1 MARTAL
7 TTGDLA
13 WNAVKDIHAKY
24 HAVVAADVTNGMALT
39 TACPERTVLHVTN
52 TEQEAKA
59 TLSTDLAGNNND
71 LKFTAKLKGHF
82 GNTIKIA
89 YVDPDAANAKLAVTV
104 SGTTITVSLATGA
117 DKAIT
122 STAAN
127 VKAAIEAVPAAAAL
141 VSVANVAGN
150 SGEGVVAA
158 MAATALANGAGENQI
173 IIRKGVYARAGLGD
187 LVVAVPA
194 ESDIY
199 VGPFESMRFEQANEQ
214 LYIDPYAA
222 GTTMTVR
229 PVLLPRGV

>member
-13 WNAVKDIHAKY
+13 WDAVKDIHAKY
-24 HAVVAADVTNGMALT
+24 HDVVAADVANGIALT
-39 TACPERTVLHVTN
+39 TVCTERTILNIIN
-52 TEQEAKA
+52 TEAEAKA
-59 TLSTDLAGNNND
+59 TLSTNLVGDNND
-71 LKFTAKLKGHF
+71 LKFTSKLKGHF
-82 GNTIKIA
+82 GNTIKVA
-89 YVDPDAANAKLAVTV
+89 YVDPDAANAQLAVTV
-104 SGTTITVSLATGA
+104 SGTAIAVSLATDA
-117 DKAIT
+117 TKAIT
-122 STAAN
+122 STASD

-141 VSVANVAGN
+141 VSVANVAAN
-150 SGEGVVAA
+150 SGAGVVAA

>member
-59 TLSTDLAGNNND
+59 TLSTNLAGDNND

-82 GNTIKIA
+82 GNTIKVA
-89 YVDPDAANAKLAVTV
+89 YVDPDAADAKIGVSV

-117 DKAIT
+117 NKAIT

-141 VSVANVAGN
+141 VTVANAAGN

>member
-24 HAVVAADVTNGMALT
+24 HAVVAADVTNGIALT

-59 TLSTDLAGNNND
+59 TLSTDLAGDNND

-82 GNTIKIA
+82 GNTIKVA

-117 DKAIT
+117 NKAIT

-127 VKAAIEAVPAAAAL
+127 VKAAIEEVPAAAAL
-141 VSVANVAGN
+141 VTVANVAGN

>member
-24 HAVVAADVTNGMALT
+24 HDVGADDVANGMALT

-59 TLSTDLAGNNND
+59 TLSTNLAGDNND
-71 LKFTAKLKGHF
+71 LKFTSKLKGHF
-82 GNTIKIA
+82 GNAIKVE

-104 SGTTITVSLATGA
+104 SGTTITVSLATDA
-117 DKAIT
+117 NKAIT
-122 STAAN
+122 STASA

-141 VSVANVAGN
+141 VSVANVDAN
-150 SGEGVVAA
+150 SGQGVVAA
-158 MAATALANGAGENQI
+158 MAAAALANGAGENQI

-187 LVVAVPA
+187 LAVAVPA
-194 ESDIY
+194 QSDIY

-214 LYIDPYAA
+214 LYIDPYAV
-222 GTTMTVR
+222 GVTMTIR

>member
-59 TLSTDLAGNNND
+59 TLSTNLAGNNND
-71 LKFTAKLKGHF
+71 LKFTARLKGHF
-82 GNTIKIA
+82 GNTIKVA

-104 SGTTITVSLATGA
+104 SGTTITVSLATDA
-117 DKAIT
+117 NKAIT

-141 VSVANVAGN
+141 VTVANAGADT
-150 SGEGVVAA
+150 GVGVVTA

>member
-24 HAVVAADVTNGMALT
+24 HDVVAADVANGIALT
-39 TACPERTVLHVTN
+39 TVCTERTILNIIN
-52 TEQEAKA
+52 TEAEAKA
-59 TLSTDLAGNNND
+59 TLSTNLDGDNND
-71 LKFTAKLKGHF
+71 LKFTSKLKGHF
-82 GNTIKIA
+82 GNTIKVA

-117 DKAIT
+117 NKAIT
-122 STAAN
+122 STASD

-150 SGEGVVAA
+150 SGAGVVAA

-194 ESDIY
+194 QSDIY

>member
-59 TLSTDLAGNNND
+59 TLSTDLTGDNND
-71 LKFTAKLKGHF
+71 VTFTSKLKGHF
-82 GNTIKIA
+82 GNTIKVA
-89 YVDPDAANAKLAVTV
+89 YVDPDAANAEAAVTV
-104 SGTTITVSLATGA
+104 TGTAISISLATGN
-117 DKAIT
+117 DKSIT
-122 STAAN
+122 TTGANIKTLVEASPAAN
-127 VKAAIEAVPAAAAL
+127 AL
-141 VSVANVAGN
+141 VSVANKASNTGA
-150 SGEGVVAA
+150 GVVTA

-194 ESDIY
+194 QSDIY

>member
-1 MARTAL
+1 MDPA
-7 TTGDLA
+7 
-13 WNAVKDIHAKY
+13 
-24 HAVVAADVTNGMALT
+24 AAD
-39 TACPERTVLHVTN
+39 
-52 TEQEAKA
+52 AKIGV
-59 TLSTDLAGNNND
+59 S
-71 LKFTAKLKGHF
+71 
-82 GNTIKIA
+82 
-89 YVDPDAANAKLAVTV
+89 V
-104 SGTTITVSLATGA
+104 SGTTITVSLATDA
-117 DKAIT
+117 NKAIT

-141 VSVANVAGN
+141 VSVANVAANTGA
-150 SGEGVVAA
+150 GTVTA

>member
-24 HAVVAADVTNGMALT
+24 HAVVADDVTEGMALT

-59 TLSTDLAGNNND
+59 TLSTNLAGNNND
-71 LKFTAKLKGHF
+71 LEFTAKLKGHF

-89 YVDPDAANAKLAVTV
+89 YVDPDAASAKLGVTV
-104 SGTTITVSLATGA
+104 SGTTISVSLATDA
-117 DKAIT
+117 NKAIT

-150 SGEGVVAA
+150 SGAGVVAA

>member
-24 HAVVAADVTNGMALT
+24 HAVVAADVTEGMALT

-59 TLSTDLAGNNND
+59 TLSTNLAGNDND
-71 LKFTAKLKGHF
+71 LKFTAKLKGRF
-82 GNTIKIA
+82 GNTIKVA

-104 SGTTITVSLATGA
+104 SGTTITVSLATA
-117 DKAIT
+117 ANKAIT

-141 VSVANVAGN
+141 VTVANVASN

>member
-13 WNAVKDIHAKY
+13 WDAVKDIHAKY
-24 HAVVAADVTNGMALT
+24 HDVVAADVTNGIALT
-39 TACPERTVLHVTN
+39 TACTERTILHITN

-59 TLSTDLAGNNND
+59 TLETDLAGNNND
-71 LKFTAKLKGHF
+71 LKFTSKLKGHF
-82 GNTIKIA
+82 GNAIKVE
-89 YVDPDAANAKLAVTV
+89 YVDPDAASAKLGVTV
-104 SGTTITVSLATGA
+104 SGTTISVSLATDA
-117 DKAIT
+117 SKDIT
-122 STAAN
+122 STAAL
-127 VKAAIEAVPAAAAL
+127 VKAAIEATPAAAAL
-141 VSVANVAGN
+141 VTVANKAADTGA
-150 SGEGVVAA
+150 GVVTA

-194 ESDIY
+194 QSDIY

>member
-24 HAVVAADVTNGMALT
+24 HAVVAGDVTEGMALT

-59 TLSTDLAGNNND
+59 TLSTDLAGDNND

-89 YVDPDAANAKLAVTV
+89 YVDPDAASAKLGVTV
-104 SGTTITVSLATGA
+104 SGTTISVSLATDA
-117 DKAIT
+117 NKDIT

>member
-24 HAVVAADVTNGMALT
+24 HAVVAADVTEGMALT

-82 GNTIKIA
+82 GNAIKVE
-89 YVDPDAANAKLAVTV
+89 YVDPDAASAKLGVTV
-104 SGTTITVSLATGA
+104 SGTTISVSLATDA
-117 DKAIT
+117 SKDIT
-122 STAAN
+122 STAAL
-127 VKAAIEAVPAAAAL
+127 VKAAIEATPAAAAL
-141 VSVANVAGN
+141 VTVANKAADTGA
-150 SGEGVVAA
+150 GVVTA

-194 ESDIY
+194 QSDIY

>member
-24 HAVVAADVTNGMALT
+24 HAVVAADVTEGMALT

-59 TLSTDLAGNNND
+59 TLSTDLAGNDND

-82 GNTIKIA
+82 GNTIKVA

-104 SGTTITVSLATGA
+104 SGTTIAVSLATDA
-117 DKAIT
+117 TKAIT
-122 STAAN
+122 STASN

-141 VSVANVAGN
+141 VTVANVAAN
-150 SGEGVVAA
+150 SGAGVVAA

>member
-13 WNAVKDIHAKY
+13 WDAVKDIHAKY
-24 HAVVAADVTNGMALT
+24 HDVVAADVANGIALT
-39 TACPERTVLHVTN
+39 TVCTERTILNIIN
-52 TEQEAKA
+52 TEAEAKA
-59 TLSTDLAGNNND
+59 TLSTNLVGDNND
-71 LKFTAKLKGHF
+71 LKFTSKLKGHF
-82 GNTIKIA
+82 GNTIKVA

-104 SGTTITVSLATGA
+104 SGTAIAVSLATDA
-117 DKAIT
+117 TKAIT
-122 STAAN
+122 STASD

-141 VSVANVAGN
+141 VTVANAGADT
-150 SGEGVVAA
+150 GAGVVTA

-187 LVVAVPA
+187 LAVAVPA
-194 ESDIY
+194 QSDIY

-214 LYIDPYAA
+214 LYIDPYAV
-222 GTTMTVR
+222 GVTMTIR

>member
-13 WNAVKDIHAKY
+13 WDAVKDIHAKY
-24 HAVVAADVTNGMALT
+24 HDVVAADVANGIALT
-39 TACPERTVLHVTN
+39 TVCTERTILNIIN
-52 TEQEAKA
+52 TEAEVKA
-59 TLSTDLAGNNND
+59 TLSTDLVGDNND
-71 LKFTAKLKGHF
+71 LKFTSKLKGHF
-82 GNTIKIA
+82 GNTIKVA

-104 SGTTITVSLATGA
+104 SGTTIAVSLATDA
-117 DKAIT
+117 NKAIT
-122 STAAN
+122 STASD

-141 VSVANVAGN
+141 VTVANVAANTGA
-150 SGEGVVAA
+150 GVVTA

-187 LVVAVPA
+187 LAVAVPA
-194 ESDIY
+194 QSDIY

-214 LYIDPYAA
+214 LYIDPYAV
-222 GTTMTVR
+222 GVTMTIR

>member
-13 WNAVKDIHAKY
+13 WDAVKDIHAKY
-24 HAVVAADVTNGMALT
+24 HDVVAADVANGIALT
-39 TACPERTVLHVTN
+39 TVCTERTILNIIN
-52 TEQEAKA
+52 TEAEAKA
-59 TLSTDLAGNNND
+59 TLSTNLVGDNND
-71 LKFTAKLKGHF
+71 LKFTSKLKGHF

-89 YVDPDAANAKLAVTV
+89 YVDPAAADAKIGVSV
-104 SGTTITVSLATGA
+104 SGTTITVSLATDA
-117 DKAIT
+117 NKAIT

-141 VSVANVAGN
+141 VSVANVAAN
-150 SGEGVVAA
+150 SGAGVVAA

-194 ESDIY
+194 QSDIY

-214 LYIDPYAA
+214 LYIDPYAV
-222 GTTMTVR
+222 GVTMTIR

>member
-24 HAVVAADVTNGMALT
+24 HAVVAADVTEGMALT

-59 TLSTDLAGNNND
+59 TLETDLAGNNND
-71 LKFTAKLKGHF
+71 LKFTSKLKGHF
-82 GNTIKIA
+82 GNAIKVE
-89 YVDPDAANAKLAVTV
+89 YVDPDAASANLGVTV
-104 SGTTITVSLATGA
+104 SGTTISVSLATDA
-117 DKAIT
+117 SKDIT
-122 STAAN
+122 STAAL
-127 VKAAIEAVPAAAAL
+127 VKAAIEATPAAAAL
-141 VSVANVAGN
+141 VTVANKAAN
-150 SGEGVVAA
+150 SGVGVVTA

>member
-24 HAVVAADVTNGMALT
+24 HDVAAADVTNGIALT
-39 TACPERTVLHVTN
+39 TACTERTILHITN

-59 TLSTDLAGNNND
+59 TLSTDLAGDNND

-89 YVDPDAANAKLAVTV
+89 YVDPAAADAQIGVSV
-104 SGTTITVSLATGA
+104 SGTTITVSLATDA
-117 DKAIT
+117 NKAIT

-141 VSVANVAGN
+141 VTVANVAAN
-150 SGEGVVAA
+150 SGAGVVAA

-194 ESDIY
+194 QSDIY

>member
-117 DKAIT
+117 NKVIT

-141 VSVANVAGN
+141 VSVANAAGN

>member
-1 MARTAL
+1 MAKTAL

-13 WNAVKDIHAKY
+13 WDAVKDIHAKY
-24 HAVVAADVTNGMALT
+24 HDVVAADVANGIALT
-39 TACPERTVLHVTN
+39 TVCTERTILNIIN
-52 TEQEAKA
+52 TEAEAKA
-59 TLSTDLAGNNND
+59 TLSTNLAGDNND

-89 YVDPDAANAKLAVTV
+89 YVDPDAASAKLGVTV
-104 SGTTITVSLATGA
+104 SGTTITVSLATDA
-117 DKAIT
+117 NKAIT

-141 VSVANVAGN
+141 VSVANVAAN
-150 SGEGVVAA
+150 SGEGVVTA

>member
-13 WNAVKDIHAKY
+13 WDAVKDIHAKY
-24 HAVVAADVTNGMALT
+24 HDVVAADVANGIALT
-39 TACPERTVLHVTN
+39 TVCTERTILNIIN
-52 TEQEAKA
+52 TEAEVKA
-59 TLSTDLAGNNND
+59 TLSTDLVGDNND
-71 LKFTAKLKGHF
+71 LKFTSKLKGHF
-82 GNTIKIA
+82 GNTIKVA

-104 SGTTITVSLATGA
+104 SGTTIAVSLATDA
-117 DKAIT
+117 TKAIT
-122 STAAN
+122 STASD

-141 VSVANVAGN
+141 VTVANVAANTGA
-150 SGEGVVAA
+150 GVVTA

-187 LVVAVPA
+187 LAVAVPA
-194 ESDIY
+194 QSDIY

-214 LYIDPYAA
+214 LYIDPYAV
-222 GTTMTVR
+222 GVTMTIR

>member
-24 HAVVAADVTNGMALT
+24 HAVVADDVTEGMALT

-59 TLSTDLAGNNND
+59 TLSTNLAGDNND

-89 YVDPDAANAKLAVTV
+89 YVDPDAASAKLGVTV
-104 SGTTITVSLATGA
+104 SGTTITVSLATDA
-117 DKAIT
+117 NKAIT

-141 VSVANVAGN
+141 VSVANVAAN
-150 SGEGVVAA
+150 SGEGEVAA